1 MLVSSAAEEEA
12 SAFNEFRE
20 QAGSAALQAVYT
32 SSPAHFFASLGALL
46 EMAPDSGWQTAE
58 AVVFAARTVA
68 MEAKPRLRGLASA
81 VGKAGLASPGEIV
94 AGLSAELEGTTA
106 FLDSVFRA

>member
-1 MLVSSAAEEEA
+1 M
-12 SAFNEFRE
+12 
-20 QAGSAALQAVYT
+20 YT
-32 SSPAHFFASLGALL
+32 SNPAHFFASLGAML
-46 EMAPDSGWQTAE
+46 EMAPDAGWQSAE

-81 VGKAGLASPGEIV
+81 VGKAGAAAGSGVVV

-106 FLDSVFRA
+106 FLDTVFRA